1 MENIKSFNELLQLIE
16 ENKKYKVLLHSC
28 CGPCSSAC
36 IELMKNGLNVDIY
49 YYNPNIDTFEEYEKR
64 SAEQIRI
71 SNILNP
77 NSSVL
82 IGKYLQK
89 EFSDAI
95 NGLEALG
102 EKRIRC
108 YNCYKLRMRQT
119 ALKAKELGYD
129 YWTTTLSISPHKNS
143 NWINEI
149 GFELADEIGIPF
161 IYSNFK
167 LKDGYKRSI
176 ELSKQYEMYLQNY
189 CGCKYSKIERGVNIE

>member
-1 MENIKSFNELLQLIE
+1 MESIKSYKDLIQLIE

-49 YYNPNIDTFEEYEKR
+49 YYNPNIDTEEEYNKR

-71 SNILNP
+71 NSILNP
-77 NSSVL
+77 DSSVL
-82 IGKYLQK
+82 IGKYQQS
-89 EFSDAI
+89 EFSNAI
-95 NGLEALG
+95 NGLETLG
-102 EKRIRC
+102 EKSIRC
-108 YNCYKLRMRQT
+108 YNCYKFRMRET
-119 ALKAKELGYD
+119 AEKAKELGYD
-129 YWTTTLSISPHKNS
+129 FWTTTLSISPHKNS

-149 GFELADEIGIPF
+149 GMDLAHEIGIPF

-176 ELSKQYEMYLQNY
+176 ELSKQYEMYRQNY